1 MSAASLFP
9 FPKIR
14 DGQKEFL
21 QDAKKAVEDGRH
33 LVAYAPAGIGKTAAA
48 LTSCLECALQDS
60 KTVFF
65 LTSKRTQHRIAVET
79 LRKISEKAE
88 LTAVDVI
95 AKHAMCIRKEAMTI
109 QAGFNEWCVTQQK
122 KKKCK
127 PFLNCSHRTS
137 QFAADSIMNVEELM
151 DYCTSEEMCP
161 YRTAFDAAK
170 NANAVVCDYNYIFSP
185 MSASVLSKMEKALSD
200 TILIVDEAHNLPDRI
215 RENFSASIDA
225 FLLRDAANEI
235 KDTDEAL
242 RRNLLSL
249 ASVFDRFPKGGEA
262 IVAEEEFVYTV
273 EDVLRGSLEQMTYDV
288 FLERLKTCAEA
299 MIEEDIGV
307 YPSILRVIEFL
318 DGWRTQEKCVRILS
332 NASLSYRLLD
342 PSTVSAEIFEGVH
355 ASVLMSGTL
364 YPTHV
369 YADIL
374 GIPRAKRLTGE
385 YRSPFAKQ
393 NRLVLLSKGITTR
406 YAERGEMLYE
416 RIASRISVLSSHIPR
431 NAAAFF
437 PSYEILERVASRVE
451 SDKKILTEGREM
463 SKREREGLFEKLMRA
478 KSKDGALLLGVQGGS
493 MSEGMDYYDNLL
505 DAVFIVGLPL
515 APPSLEV
522 KSIIY
527 YYNQVFE
534 DGEYYG
540 YILPA
545 MNKVLQ
551 AAGRLIRSES
561 DRGVVILMD
570 DRFIQPKYLRCFPK
584 DFAFSV
590 VRDEGKVCREFFGRA
605 NSIYNEDIS
614 STHAH
619 SKTRDEYDLA

>member
-1 MSAASLFP
+1 MSVVSLFP
-9 FPKIR
+9 FPNIR

-21 QDAKKAVEDGRH
+21 QDAKKAVEDGKH
-33 LVAYAPAGIGKTAAA
+33 LIAYAPAGIGKTAAA

-60 KTVFF
+60 RTVFF

-79 LRKISEKAE
+79 LRKISEKTE

-95 AKHAMCIRKEAMTI
+95 AKHAMCIRKEAMAI
-109 QAGFNEWCVTQQK
+109 RAGFNEWCVTQQK
-122 KKKCK
+122 KCK
-127 PFLNCSHRTS
+127 PFLNYSHKAS
-137 QFAADSIMNVEELM
+137 HFVAENIMNVEELM
-151 DYCTSEEMCP
+151 DYCISEEMCP
-161 YRTAFDAAK
+161 YRTAFEAAK
-170 NANAVVCDYNYIFSP
+170 SANVVVCDYNYIFSP
-185 MSASVLSKMEKALSD
+185 MSASVLSKMEKTLSD
-200 TILIVDEAHNLPDRI
+200 TVLIVDEAHNLPDRI
-215 RENFSASIDA
+215 RENFSASLDA
-225 FLLRDAANEI
+225 FMLRGTANEI
-235 KDTDEAL
+235 KETDEVL
-242 RRNLLSL
+242 RRHLLSL
-249 ASVFDRFPKGGEA
+249 ASVFDRFPRGGEA

-273 EDVLRGSLEQMTYDV
+273 EDVLKGSLEQMTYDD
-288 FLERLKTCAEA
+288 FLERLKMSAKA
-299 MIEEDIGV
+299 IIEGDTWV
-307 YPSILRVIEFL
+307 YPNILRVIEFL

-342 PSTVSAEIFEGVH
+342 PSMVSAEIFEGVH

-364 YPTHV
+364 YPTHI

-374 GIPRAKRLTGE
+374 GIPPARRITGE
-385 YRSPFAKQ
+385 YRSPFAKK

-406 YAERGEMLYE
+406 YVERGEMLYG
-416 RIASRISVLSSHIPR
+416 RIASRISTLTSCIPR

-437 PSYEILERVASRVE
+437 PSYEILERVASCVKSE
-451 SDKKILTEGREM
+451 KKILTEGREM
-463 SKREREGLFEKLMRA
+463 SKREREGLFEKLMKA
-478 KSKDGALLLGVQGGS
+478 KSKGGALLLGVQGGS
-493 MSEGMDYYDNLL
+493 MSEGIDYYDNLL

-590 VRDEGKVCREFFGRA
+590 VRDEEKACKGFFGIET
-605 NSIYNEDIS
+605 SIYTEGVS
-614 STHAH
+614 SHHADA
-619 SKTRDEYDLA
+619 KTRHQHDLT